1 MAKQTPA
8 QQLEQINKL
17 LEIYILN
24 GNRKV
29 LSQVRNA
36 VPILLRSAPTMS
48 VRLRETF
55 NEHNLSMSIL

>member
-36 VPILLRSAPTMS
+36 VTILLRSAPTMS